1 MFSQNRTFYKNNT
14 ILWYHQI
21 LPKVV
26 SKMLHGLMDT
36 FTRTKTK
43 KRFTIMKK
51 IRGRYFFRAVYHNKN
66 YVIPHPV
73 IAATLDIIL
82 NILQY

>member
-1 MFSQNRTFYKNNT
+1 
-14 ILWYHQI
+14 
-21 LPKVV
+21 
-26 SKMLHGLMDT
+26 
-36 FTRTKTK
+36 
-43 KRFTIMKK
+43 MKK

-82 NILQY
+82 NILQYWKTTTCQSNSPNTTTV